1 VIVVLNV
8 LLSWLLLSGD
18 HDSKHSG
25 KRKSV
30 TSEEGQGD
38 GVATPHEDDSDED
51 QVLSVQTIEANHC
64 DHIPDSLKLG

>member
-1 VIVVLNV
+1 MFLGIIKLIIF
-8 LLSWLLLSGD
+8 SGE

-25 KRKSV
+25 KRKSI

-38 GVATPHEDDSDED
+38 GVTSSHEDDSDED